1 MPFNHNK
8 LIYYLEVYYLKKS
21 THIRMPYK
29 MFSLVMAFLIIS
41 SSVPFAFAAE
51 TLKATNVTQYPTIS
65 YKNADGKMYF
75 GQTETEGLII
85 NDDEIVLDAAGNQVA
100 GHFTFKDVDKIPTN
114 GTGKKLNLTFV
125 PDNTDE
131 YTGFNK
137 MFSPVLY
144 DVETV
149 TPVYVDEE
157 NDPVVA
163 SEIEAGAT
171 LSTSTL
177 SGGKMTNPYNPEEPK
192 ILARTWEW
200 VTPSTVVN
208 ESGYY
213 EAMFGPAGYTLTYAQ
228 VYVRIAGEIPE
239 TTITEAPTVPVLNY
253 DGVTTWGD
261 IPLEGGKAELKV
273 EGTAVEGTFAVTDYW
288 KTRTVNPGSYEIDV
302 VFTPADPEAALP
314 YSLKIPVT
322 VNKGQMKFVD
332 ESGNEI
338 VPEITVE
345 YGTTFGDIHYYLE
358 SYVAGDDA
366 VSIGM
371 VGIENANKT
380 LCKDGTYTASLINRT
395 DSNYERTELPFK
407 IVIKR
412 KTLTP
417 KLTVAVGS
425 DGLIIRDSSGNYSP
439 KGTFTLEYTIDGVPQ
454 EPITGI
460 KYETAFE
467 FNYNKSGNYEY
478 TIIYNEAE
486 VDEYFIID
494 DFTTSNPIFLTW
506 KFSATGMPAVETY
519 KYGSAVSYTAPAIDE
534 TKSDKPYYVFSE
546 WSEVKGIEMTDE
558 QKSNPEVSFTMP
570 DNDVEFKASYKF
582 SFKAFFEW
590 IWAKVV
596 QFFTFIFNAVRD
608 LFSLAAA

>member
-1 MPFNHNK
+1 M
-8 LIYYLEVYYLKKS
+8 KKS
-21 THIRMPYK
+21 TQMSKRM
-29 MFSLVMAFLIIS
+29 V
-41 SSVPFAFAAE
+41 SVFFAFILVIM
-51 TLKATNVTQYPTIS
+51 TLPVAFAVEPISLGEANVSSWPTATGEI
-65 YKNADGKMYF
+65 YF
-75 GQTETEGLII
+75 GQKVSEGITLTGGTVVY
-85 NDDEIVLDAAGNQVA
+85 EGESVP
-100 GHFTFKDVDKIPTN
+100 GHFEFLDPDARPSLGVASLK
-114 GTGKKLNLTFV
+114 FV
-125 PDNTDE
+125 PDDTQKYKGFEVE
-131 YTGFNK
+131 YAWDVMFTINK
-137 MFSPVLY
+137 TTPVL
-144 DVETV
+144 
-149 TPVYVDEE
+149 VDE
-157 NDPVVA
+157 NNPPVATAV
-163 SEIEAGAT
+163 EAGAK

-177 SGGKMTNPYNPEEPK
+177 TGGQIYNPYYPEEQTA
-192 ILARTWEW
+192 LAGVWKW
-200 VTPSTVVN
+200 AKGSTVVN

-213 EAMFGPAGYTLTYAQ
+213 EARITVTNYNRITTQ

-239 TTITEAPTVPVLNY
+239 TTITEAPTVPADLKY

-273 EGTAVEGTFAVTDYW
+273 EGTAIEGTFSVTDFW
-288 KTRTVNPGSYEIDV
+288 KTRTVNVGSYEIDV

-506 KFSATGMPAVETY
+506 KFSATGMPAAETY

-558 QKSNPEVSFTMP
+558 QKSNPEVNFTMP
-570 DNDVEFKASYKF
+570 DNDVELKASYKF

>member
-1 MPFNHNK
+1 M
-8 LIYYLEVYYLKKS
+8 KKS
-21 THIRMPYK
+21 IKLPYK
-29 MFSLVMAFLIIS
+29 AFSLLLALILVS
-41 SSVPFAFAAE
+41 VSVPIAFAAE
-51 TLKATNVTQYPTIS
+51 TLKAANVTQYPTIS

-75 GQTETEGLII
+75 GQTEAEALII

-144 DVETV
+144 NVETV
-149 TPVYVDEE
+149 TPVFVDEV
-157 NDPVVA
+157 NDPVIATEV
-163 SEIEAGAT
+163 EAGAT

-177 SGGKMTNPYNPEEPK
+177 SGGKMTNPYNPEEPE
-192 ILARTWEW
+192 ILERTWEW
-200 VTPSTVVN
+200 LDPYVVIN

-213 EAMFGPAGYTLTYAQ
+213 EAIFMPAGYTVTTAQ

-239 TTITEAPTVPVLNY
+239 TTITEAPTVPDDLKY

-273 EGTAVEGTFAVTDYW
+273 EGTAIEGTFAVTDYW

-314 YSLKIPVT
+314 YSFKIPVT

-439 KGTFTLEYTIDGVPQ
+439 KGTFTLEYTIDGVEQ
-454 EPITGI
+454 TPITGI
-460 KYETAFE
+460 KYNTRFDW
-467 FNYNKSGNYEY
+467 NPTKSGDYEY
-478 TIIYNEAE
+478 TIIYNEAAE
-486 VDEYFIID
+486 KEYFIID
-494 DFTTSNPIFLTW
+494 DFTTNSTIALTW
-506 KFSATGMPAVETY
+506 GFKATGMPATATY

-570 DNDVEFKASYKF
+570 DNDVELKASYKF

-608 LFSLAAA
+608 LFSLATA

>member
-1 MPFNHNK
+1 M
-8 LIYYLEVYYLKKS
+8 KK
-21 THIRMPYK
+21 T
-29 MFSLVMAFLIIS
+29 FSRALSVFLAVIMLAV
-41 SSVPFAFAAE
+41 SVPVAFAAT
-51 TLKATNVTQYPTIS
+51 TLSASNVTQWPTVS
-65 YKNADGKMYF
+65 YNNGETMYF
-75 GQTETEGLII
+75 GQSVKDAVTLNGGTVAYNGTE
-85 NDDEIVLDAAGNQVA
+85 VP
-100 GHFTFKDVDKIPTN
+100 GHFEFIDENETPTLVGVQRSN
-114 GTGKKLNLTFV
+114 IKFV
-125 PDNTDE
+125 PDNTDD
-131 YTGFNK
+131 YTGFEAARNRNVTYVVSK
-137 MFSPVLY
+137 
-144 DVETV
+144 T
-149 TPVYVDEE
+149 TPVFVDET
-157 NDPVVA
+157 NDPIVA
-163 SEIEAGAT
+163 TEVEAGAT
-171 LSTSTL
+171 LSTSIL
-177 SGGKMTNPYNPEEPK
+177 SGGKVTNPYNANEPK
-192 ILARTWEW
+192 LLAASWSW
-200 VTPSTVVN
+200 LSGQTVVQ

-213 EAMFGPAGYTLTYAQ
+213 EAILTVSGYNQLTAQ
-228 VYVRIAGEIPE
+228 VYVRIAGEVPE
-239 TTITEAPTVPVLNY
+239 TTITEAPTVPTDLKY
-253 DGVTTWGD
+253 DGVTNWGD
-261 IPLEGGKAELKV
+261 IILEGGKAELKI
-273 EGTAVEGTFAVTDYW
+273 EGTVVEGTFAVTEFW

-460 KYETAFE
+460 KYETAFK

-506 KFSATGMPAVETY
+506 KFSATGMPAAETY

-570 DNDVEFKASYKF
+570 DNDVELKASYKF

-590 IWAKVV
+590 VLAQIT
-596 QFFTFIFNAVRD
+596 QFFTFIVNAVKD
-608 LFSLAAA
+608 LIALA

>member
-1 MPFNHNK
+1 M
-8 LIYYLEVYYLKKS
+8 KKS
-21 THIRMPYK
+21 IRMPYK
-29 MFSLVMAFLIIS
+29 ILSFCLALIIIS
-41 SSVPFAFAAE
+41 VSVPFAYAAT
-51 TLKATNVTQYPTIS
+51 TLSSSNVTQWPTLS
-65 YKNADGKMYF
+65 YKSADGKMYF
-75 GQTETEGLII
+75 GQTLSDGLII
-85 NDDEIVLDAAGNQVA
+85 NDDEIVLDENGNQVA
-100 GHFTFKDVDKIPTN
+100 GHFEFIEPTLIPSPCTDA
-114 GTGKKLNLTFV
+114 KCHIQFV
-125 PDNTDE
+125 PDNTDD
-131 YTGFNK
+131 YTGFQK
-137 MFSPVLY
+137 KRSSLLY
-144 DVETV
+144 SVETV
-149 TPVYVDEE
+149 TPVFIDEV

-163 SEIEAGAT
+163 TEVEAGAT

-177 SGGKMTNPYNPEEPK
+177 SGGKMTNPYNSEEPK

-200 VTPSTVVN
+200 VDPYIVVN

-213 EAMFGPAGYTLTYAQ
+213 EARFTPAGYTVTTAQ

-467 FNYNKSGNYEY
+467 INYNKSGNYEY

-506 KFSATGMPAVETY
+506 KFSATGMPAAETY

-534 TKSDKPYYVFSE
+534 TRKDKPYYVFSE

-570 DNDVEFKASYKF
+570 DNDVELKASYKF

-590 IWAKVV
+590 VLAQIT
-596 QFFTFIFNAVRD
+596 QFFTFIVNAVKD
-608 LFSLAAA
+608 LIAMM

>member
-1 MPFNHNK
+1 M
-8 LIYYLEVYYLKKS
+8 KKS
-21 THIRMPYK
+21 IRMPYK
-29 MFSLVMAFLIIS
+29 ILSFCLALIIIS
-41 SSVPFAFAAE
+41 VSVPFAYAAT
-51 TLKATNVTQYPTIS
+51 TLSSSNVTQWPTVS
-65 YKNADGKMYF
+65 YNNGETMYF
-75 GQTETEGLII
+75 GQSVKDAVTLNGGTVIYNGTE
-85 NDDEIVLDAAGNQVA
+85 VP
-100 GHFTFKDVDKIPTN
+100 GHFEFIDENETPTLVGVQRSN
-114 GTGKKLNLTFV
+114 IKFV
-125 PDNTDE
+125 PDNTDD
-131 YTGFNK
+131 YTGFEAARNRNVTYVVSK
-137 MFSPVLY
+137 
-144 DVETV
+144 T
-149 TPVYVDEE
+149 TPVFVDET
-157 NDPVVA
+157 NDPIVA
-163 SEIEAGAT
+163 TEVEAGAT
-171 LSTSTL
+171 LSTSIL
-177 SGGKMTNPYNPEEPK
+177 SGGKVTNPYNANEPK
-192 ILARTWEW
+192 LLAASWSW
-200 VTPSTVVN
+200 LSGQTVVQ

-213 EAMFGPAGYTLTYAQ
+213 EAIFTASGYNQLTAQ
-228 VYVRIAGEIPE
+228 VYVRIAGEVPE
-239 TTITEAPTVPVLNY
+239 TTITEAPTVPTDLKY

-261 IPLEGGKAELKV
+261 IPLEGGKAELKI
-273 EGTAVEGTFAVTDYW
+273 EGTAVEGTFAVTEFW

-314 YSLKIPVT
+314 YSLKIPIT

-460 KYETAFE
+460 KYETAFK

-506 KFSATGMPAVETY
+506 KFSATGMPAAETY

-570 DNDVEFKASYKF
+570 DNDVELKASYKF